1 VAVANRNGLARAFS
15 SFNARLFRGP
25 GFADCREMR
34 RTILTCVVLLVAN
47 APQFGQAK
55 YGVTVT
61 KTNDVDF
68 SKLQTYSW
76 SWGKPSHNKEID
88 SWIVAAID
96 REMTGVGL
104 RKNTAVLGDV
114 IVTYDSI
121 SRTDSDEPGV
131 SEETTTQPQRWV
143 GSLAVN
149 VLDSGNRR
157 RPFVRLALAKP
168 IDVDPSQ
175 LHAEIDLAVRE
186 LFEKYPVKREK

>member
-1 VAVANRNGLARAFS
+1 MG
-15 SFNARLFRGP
+15 
-25 GFADCREMR
+25 
-34 RTILTCVVLLVAN
+34 RTIVSCLVMLVLGTALS
-47 APQFGQAK
+47 GQAK

-61 KTNDVDF
+61 KTSDVDF
-68 SKLQTYSW
+68 EKLQTYSW
-76 SWGKPSHNKEID
+76 SYGKPSHNKEID

-114 IVTYDSI
+114 IVTYESI
-121 SRTDSDEPGV
+121 SRSESDEPGIA
-131 SEETTTQPQRWV
+131 EETTTRPQRWV

-168 IDVDPSQ
+168 IDVDPAQ
-175 LHAEIDLAVRE
+175 LHAEIDLAVKE
-186 LFEKYPVKREK
+186 LFEKYPVRREK

>member
-1 VAVANRNGLARAFS
+1 MG
-15 SFNARLFRGP
+15 
-25 GFADCREMR
+25 
-34 RTILTCVVLLVAN
+34 RTLVSCLVMLVLSTPLS
-47 APQFGQAK
+47 GQAK
-55 YGVTVT
+55 YGVTIT

-76 SWGKPSHNKEID
+76 SFGKPSHNKEID
-88 SWIVAAID
+88 AWVVAAVD
-96 REMTGVGL
+96 RELGAVGL

-121 SRTDSDEPGV
+121 SRTDSDDPGI
-131 SEETTTQPQRWV
+131 SEETNRPQRWV
-143 GSLAVN
+143 GSLAVS

-157 RPFVRLALAKP
+157 RPFLRLALAKP

-175 LHAEIDLAVRE
+175 LHSEIDLAVTE

>member
-1 VAVANRNGLARAFS
+1 MG
-15 SFNARLFRGP
+15 
-25 GFADCREMR
+25 
-34 RTILTCVVLLVAN
+34 RTIVSCLVMLVLSTALS
-47 APQFGQAK
+47 GQAK

-61 KTNDVDF
+61 KSHDVDF
-68 SKLQTYSW
+68 EKLQTYSW
-76 SWGKPSHNKEID
+76 SYGKPSHNKEID

-121 SRTDSDEPGV
+121 SRTDSDEPGIV
-131 SEETTTQPQRWV
+131 DETTTQPQRWV

-186 LFEKYPVKREK
+186 LFEKYPIGRDK